1 MCQQASVHVEPRTAA
16 TRHPAGRQTPRHPRL
31 LRGRPPLLPAGFL
44 LLAGTILKMGKN
56 ARFGTPRTNA
66 FMWSRALLLR
76 ETHPVG
82 RPRAA
87 RAPSAVARPPAG
99 LLNSAVWHCTKTR
112 VFQYE
117 CASKQACTWSR
128 EPLPRDT
135 QPAGRPRATR
145 APSAIAR
152 TCAVQDSCC
161 CLEPY

>member
-1 MCQQASVHVEPRTAA
+1 
-16 TRHPAGRQTPRHPRL
+16 
-31 LRGRPPLLPAGFL
+31 
-44 LLAGTILKMGKN
+44 MGKN
-56 ARFGTPRTNA
+56 ARFGTRRTNA

-76 ETHPVG
+76 ETRPAG

-87 RAPSAVARPPAG
+87 RAPSVVARPPPDCLI
-99 LLNSAVWHCTKTR
+99 LLSGIVLETR

-145 APSAIAR
+145 ASSAIAR

-161 CLEPY
+161 CLELY